1 MADRSGVEW
10 CDASWNP
17 IIGCQAVSQGCAK
30 CWARSMAQR
39 FFQGRLGDVVNWDGK
54 AALTGK
60 LDEPR
65 HWRRPRR
72 IFALG
77 MTDFCLPGIP
87 PEWLDDVFRV
97 MVACPQHT
105 FVMLTK
111 RPQRLHE
118 ALYGGNRHR
127 YLMRSDGPS
136 RALYDVKIALP
147 NVILGVSCENQAA
160 VDERASYL
168 VEMRGLGWR
177 TCLSLEPL
185 LGPVDIRT
193 WLSIGVQNPVKP
205 LGVSM
210 FSIPSI
216 NWVIAGCESGPGA
229 RPAEVEWFRSLRGQC
244 EDGGVPFFLKQMT
257 HRAGGVQ
264 TPTGKPW
271 IEKVPRLDGRQ
282 SIDGPL
288 E

>member
-17 IIGCQAVSQGCAK
+17 IIGCKAVSAGCAK
-30 CWARSMAQR
+30 CWARSMARR
-39 FFQGRLGDVVNWDGK
+39 FFQSRIEGVANWDGST
-54 AALTGK
+54 AMTGK

-72 IFALG
+72 VFALG

-87 PEWLDDVFRV
+87 PEWLDNVFRV
-97 MVACPQHT
+97 MEECPQHT

-111 RPQRLHE
+111 RPQRFDE
-118 ALYGGNRHR
+118 AVYGGEGRFLR
-127 YLMRSDGPS
+127 RMDGPS
-136 RALYDVKIALP
+136 RALYAIKSVLP
-147 NVILGVSCENQAA
+147 NVIIGASVENQG
-160 VDERASYL
+160 VLEERIHAL
-168 VEMRGLGWR
+168 IGIRGMGWR
-177 TCLSLEPL
+177 TCLSCEPL
-185 LGPVDIRT
+185 LGPLDIRPY
-193 WLSIGVQNPVKP
+193 LSIGVQHPLKP

-210 FSIPSI
+210 MSVPGV

-229 RPAEVEWFRSLRGQC
+229 RPAEVEWFRSLRSQC
-244 EDGGVPFFLKQMT
+244 EDGGVPFFLKQMA
-257 HRAGGVQ
+257 HWSS
-264 TPTGKPW
+264 KPW

-282 SIDGPL
+282 SIDGPM